1 MEVDFCGVLSLTCA
15 LGARRCPSPPQQ
27 QRAEVVDVNRPPAY
41 VLKFISGKYQGGE
54 FYIENGQEVIIGRS
68 SDLDMVL
75 VEDMVSR
82 RHSRISF
89 EAEEL
94 YIEDLG
100 STNGTFVNGE
110 KISRKKL
117 KVGDRILV
125 GTSII
130 KLVAGTEA
138 SSATS
143 STPEPVRREGGSGGS
158 FNASTTQTF
167 HTRGSTATMTG
178 SISGLIE
185 EVPLPDLLQLF
196 STSKKSGV
204 LLLRAEREGRIY
216 LREGRVYYAVIDN
229 NFETPPDKSF
239 YRLLAWSKGT
249 FILEQPTGERFDNE
263 LDASTEA
270 LMMEGMRQLDEVQ
283 NLGGQVPGFEDNLYI
298 DQPLIPPLRSLTPE
312 LLDTLQLIH
321 NYGNVEA
328 ILNSSLASDL
338 ETMQDIVYLIKNEYV
353 RVM

>member
-1 MEVDFCGVLSLTCA
+1 M
-15 LGARRCPSPPQQ
+15 
-27 QRAEVVDVNRPPAY
+27 VDVNRPPAY

-54 FYIENGQEVIIGRS
+54 FPIEIGQEVIIGRS
-68 SDLDMVL
+68 SELDMVL

-89 EAEEL
+89 EQADL
-94 YIEDLG
+94 FIEDLG

-110 KISRKKL
+110 KISKKKL

-130 KLVAGTEA
+130 KLVAGSEA
-138 SSATS
+138 
-143 STPEPVRREGGSGGS
+143 SGGS
-158 FNASTTQTF
+158 ASQSEPIRRDAGGAPFHASTTQTF
-167 HTRGSTATMTG
+167 NTRSSTQTMTG

-204 LLLRAEREGRIY
+204 LLLRSEREGRVY
-216 LREGRVYYAVIDN
+216 LREGRVYFAVIDN
-229 NFETPPDKSF
+229 NFETPPDKTF
-239 YRLLAWSKGT
+239 YRMMAWEKGT
-249 FILEQPTGERFDNE
+249 FTLDQPTNERFENE
-263 LDASTEA
+263 LDISTEA
-270 LMMEGMRQLDEVQ
+270 LMMEGMRQLDEIR
-283 NLGGQVPGFEDNLYI
+283 NLGAIPSFEDNLYI

-321 NYGNVEA
+321 NYGNLEM

-338 ETMQDIVYLIKNEYV
+338 ETMQDIVYLIRNEYV

>member
-1 MEVDFCGVLSLTCA
+1 M
-15 LGARRCPSPPQQ
+15 
-27 QRAEVVDVNRPPAY
+27 VDVNRPPAY

-54 FYIENGQEVIIGRS
+54 FPIEVGQEVIIGRS
-68 SDLDMVL
+68 SELDMVL

-82 RHSRISF
+82 KHSRISF
-89 EAEEL
+89 EATDL
-94 YIEDLG
+94 FIEDLG

-110 KISRKKL
+110 KVSKKKL

-130 KLVAGTEA
+130 KLVAGSEA
-138 SSATS
+138 SNASVS
-143 STPEPVRREGGSGGS
+143 DSEPIRRDQGGNA
-158 FNASTTQTF
+158 FHASTTQTF
-167 HTRGSTATMTG
+167 NTRASTQTMTG

-196 STSKKSGV
+196 ATSKKSGV
-204 LLLRAEREGRIY
+204 LLLRSDREGRVY
-216 LREGRVYYAVIDN
+216 LREGRVYFAVIDN
-229 NFETPPDKSF
+229 NYDTPSEKTF
-239 YRLLAWSKGT
+239 YRMMSWEKGT
-249 FILEQPTGERFDNE
+249 FTLEQPTNERFENE
-263 LDASTEA
+263 LDISTEA
-270 LMMEGMRQLDEVQ
+270 LMMEGMRQLDEIR
-283 NLGGQVPGFEDNLYI
+283 NLGTIPSFEDNLYI

-321 NYGNVEA
+321 NYGNLEL

-338 ETMQDIVYLIKNEYV
+338 ETMQDIVYLIRNEYV